1 MKAVRIIL
9 GLVLSFA
16 IIKSCNDLGEE
27 EPRSATIY
35 TILSLVF
42 LLIPAYLFYS
52 VTMGVNKKDEQKN
65 SSVRTLTVHKSGK
78 YDFN

>member
-9 GLVLSFA
+9 GLILSFA

-27 EPRSATIY
+27 EPKSSTIY
-35 TILSLVF
+35 TVLSLVF

-52 VTMGVNKKDEQKN
+52 VTIGVNKKNEQKN
-65 SSVRTLTVHKSGK
+65 ESIEKNK
-78 YDFN
+78 KNEIDKFNK